1 MVKKLKMRSE
11 EKKSKKEKKV
21 TLTKK
26 RKCFS
31 KEKKQQSKL
40 SKIAFGENTK
50 PNILLPIKEPTIEQL
65 INSLDDPIKKSKI
78 YKDADFKLEF
88 PSDVDD
94 TKFEELFKKGI
105 NYAKM
110 KFSENNLKALKI
122 ILLVL
127 KDINGKNSNDD
138 FGLKSCVND
147 LQKIYRKDLILTLLS
162 SKNKI
167 EEYSN
172 SSTVEHEFKQSI
184 DYLIYIDDHAFN
196 DALLY
201 NANNNNKTELYPFN
215 LFKDIIFSPVILN
228 VYREI
233 LDELYDV
240 QTSENE
246 IKKIIENFLKNH
258 SIYFLYMNSKRY
270 GLTLYD
276 GTIIINRM
284 YYGAAYTDE
293 FAFIILWTLLHEIM
307 HILSRLMRKDN
318 NFFLDTGEFTMNKKI
333 FSDESGNY
341 FENKLLLSV
350 LGKKSLTVIEAEY
363 LLKKGNYVYKTLKD
377 FQNAFITFRKLND
390 SQIKR
395 SQSFAIGKES
405 NDNSFSIKVGC
416 YFHGER
422 KND

>member
-1 MVKKLKMRSE
+1 MVKKLKMKSE
-11 EKKSKKEKKV
+11 GKKSKKEKKV

-26 RKCFS
+26 RRCFS

-40 SKIAFGENTK
+40 SKILF
-50 PNILLPIKEPTIEQL
+50 PIKEPTIEQL
-65 INSLDDPIKKSKI
+65 INSLDSPIKKSKI
-78 YKDADFKLEF
+78 YKDDDFKLEF
-88 PSDVDD
+88 PSHVDD
-94 TKFEELFKKGI
+94 SKFEELFKKGI

-110 KFSENNLKALKI
+110 KFGENNLKALKI

-172 SSTVEHEFKQSI
+172 SSTVEYEFKQSI
-184 DYLIYIDDHAFN
+184 DYLIYMDNLAFN
-196 DALLY
+196 NALLY

-258 SIYFLYMNSKRY
+258 SIYFLHMNSKRY

-276 GTIIINRM
+276 GTIIINKI
-284 YYGAAYTDE
+284 YYGAAYTYE

-350 LGKKSLTVIEAEY
+350 LGKKSLTVFEAKY
-363 LLKKGNYVYKTLKD
+363 LLKKENYVYKTLKD

>member
-1 MVKKLKMRSE
+1 MVKKLKMKSE
-11 EKKSKKEKKV
+11 GKKSKKEKKV

-26 RKCFS
+26 RRFFS

-40 SKIAFGENTK
+40 SK
-50 PNILLPIKEPTIEQL
+50 ILLPIKEPTIEQL
-65 INSLDDPIKKSKI
+65 INSLDSPIKKSKI

-88 PSDVDD
+88 PSDIDD

-110 KFSENNLKALKI
+110 KFGENNLKALKT

-172 SSTVEHEFKQSI
+172 SSTVEYEFKQSI
-184 DYLIYIDDHAFN
+184 DYLIYMDNLAFN
-196 DALLY
+196 NALLY

-215 LFKDIIFSPVILN
+215 LFKNIIFSPVILN

-240 QTSENE
+240 QTTENE

-276 GTIIINRM
+276 GTIVINRI
-284 YYGAAYTDE
+284 YYGAAYTYE

-307 HILSRLMRKDN
+307 HILSRLTRKDN

-341 FENKLLLSV
+341 FENKLLLSI
-350 LGKKSLTVIEAEY
+350 LGKKSLTVFEAKY
-363 LLKKGNYVYKTLKD
+363 LLKKENYVYKTLKD

>member
-1 MVKKLKMRSE
+1 MVKKLKMKSE
-11 EKKSKKEKKV
+11 GKKSKKEKKV

-26 RKCFS
+26 RRFFS

-40 SKIAFGENTK
+40 SKI
-50 PNILLPIKEPTIEQL
+50 ILHIKEPTIDQL
-65 INSLDDPIKKSKI
+65 INSLDNPIKKSKI

-88 PSDVDD
+88 PSDIDD

-110 KFSENNLKALKI
+110 KFSENNLKALKT
-122 ILLVL
+122 ILLFL

-172 SSTVEHEFKQSI
+172 SSTVEYEFKQSI
-184 DYLIYIDDHAFN
+184 DYLIYMDNLAFN
-196 DALLY
+196 NALLY

-240 QTSENE
+240 QTTENE

-293 FAFIILWTLLHEIM
+293 FAFMILWTLLHEIM

-350 LGKKSLTVIEAEY
+350 LGKKSLTVFEAKY
-363 LLKKGNYVYKTLKD
+363 LLKKENYVYKTLKD

>member
-1 MVKKLKMRSE
+1 MVKKLKMKSE
-11 EKKSKKEKKV
+11 GKKSKKEEKV
-21 TLTKK
+21 TLAKK
-26 RKCFS
+26 RRCLS

-40 SKIAFGENTK
+40 SKI
-50 PNILLPIKEPTIEQL
+50 LLPIKEPTIDQL
-65 INSLDDPIKKSKI
+65 INSLDSPIKKSKI

-88 PSDVDD
+88 PSDIDD

-110 KFSENNLKALKI
+110 KFSENNLKALKT

-167 EEYSN
+167 EQYSK
-172 SSTVEHEFKQSI
+172 SSTVENKFKQSI
-184 DYLIYIDDHAFN
+184 DYLIYMDNLAFN
-196 DALLY
+196 NALLY

-215 LFKDIIFSPVILN
+215 LFKDIIFSPVILK

-240 QTSENE
+240 QTTENE
-246 IKKIIENFLKNH
+246 IKKI
-258 SIYFLYMNSKRY
+258 
-270 GLTLYD
+270 
-276 GTIIINRM
+276 
-284 YYGAAYTDE
+284 YYGAVYTDE

-341 FENKLLLSV
+341 FENKLLLSI
-350 LGKKSLTVIEAEY
+350 LGKKSLTVFEAKY
-363 LLKKGNYVYKTLKD
+363 LLKKENYVYKTLKD

>member
-1 MVKKLKMRSE
+1 MVKKLKMKSE
-11 EKKSKKEKKV
+11 GKKSKKEKKV

-26 RKCFS
+26 RRFFS

-40 SKIAFGENTK
+40 SKI
-50 PNILLPIKEPTIEQL
+50 LLHIKEPTIEQL
-65 INSLDDPIKKSKI
+65 INSLDSPIKKSKI
-78 YKDADFKLEF
+78 YKNADFKLEF

-138 FGLKSCVND
+138 FGLKSCIND

-167 EEYSN
+167 EEYSK
-172 SSTVEHEFKQSI
+172 SSTVENKFKQSI
-184 DYLIYIDDHAFN
+184 DYLIYIDNFAFN
-196 DALLY
+196 NTLLY
-201 NANNNNKTELYPFN
+201 YANNNNKAELYPFN
-215 LFKDIIFSPVILN
+215 LFKDIIFSPVILK

-246 IKKIIENFLKNH
+246 IKKI
-258 SIYFLYMNSKRY
+258 
-270 GLTLYD
+270 
-276 GTIIINRM
+276 

-341 FENKLLLSV
+341 FENKLLLSI
-350 LGKKSLTVIEAEY
+350 LGKKSLTVFEAKY
-363 LLKKGNYVYKTLKD
+363 LLKKENYVYKTLKD

>member
-1 MVKKLKMRSE
+1 MVKKLKMKSE
-11 EKKSKKEKKV
+11 GKKSKKEKKV

-26 RKCFS
+26 RRFFS

-40 SKIAFGENTK
+40 CK
-50 PNILLPIKEPTIEQL
+50 ILLPIKEPTIDQL
-65 INSLDDPIKKSKI
+65 INSLDSPIKKSKI

-88 PSDVDD
+88 PSDIDD

-110 KFSENNLKALKI
+110 KFGENNLKALKT

-127 KDINGKNSNDD
+127 KDINGKNSNND

-167 EEYSN
+167 EEYN
-172 SSTVEHEFKQSI
+172 KSSTVENKFKQSI
-184 DYLIYIDDHAFN
+184 DYLIYIDNLAFSI
-196 DALLY
+196 ALLY
-201 NANNNNKTELYPFN
+201 NANINNKTELYPFN

-240 QTSENE
+240 QTTENE

-293 FAFIILWTLLHEIM
+293 FAFMILWTLLHEIM

-350 LGKKSLTVIEAEY
+350 LGKKSLTVFEAKY
-363 LLKKGNYVYKTLKD
+363 LLKKENYVYKTLKD

>member
-1 MVKKLKMRSE
+1 MVKKLKMKSE
-11 EKKSKKEKKV
+11 GKKSKKEKKV

-26 RKCFS
+26 RRFFS

-40 SKIAFGENTK
+40 SKI
-50 PNILLPIKEPTIEQL
+50 LLPIKEPTIDQL
-65 INSLDDPIKKSKI
+65 INSLDSPIKKSKI
-78 YKDADFKLEF
+78 YKDADFKFEF
-88 PSDVDD
+88 PSEVDD

-110 KFSENNLKALKI
+110 KFGENNLKALKT

-127 KDINGKNSNDD
+127 KDINGKNSNND

-167 EEYSN
+167 EEYN
-172 SSTVEHEFKQSI
+172 KSSTVENKFKQSI
-184 DYLIYIDDHAFN
+184 DYLIYIDNLAFSI
-196 DALLY
+196 ALLY
-201 NANNNNKTELYPFN
+201 NANNKNKTELYPFN
-215 LFKDIIFSPVILN
+215 LFKNIIFSPVILN

-240 QTSENE
+240 QTTENE

-341 FENKLLLSV
+341 FENKLLLSI
-350 LGKKSLTVIEAEY
+350 LGKKSLTVFEAKY
-363 LLKKGNYVYKTLKD
+363 LLKKENYVYKTLKD

>member
-1 MVKKLKMRSE
+1 MVKKLKMKSE
-11 EKKSKKEKKV
+11 GKKSKKEKKV

-26 RKCFS
+26 RRFFS

-40 SKIAFGENTK
+40 CK
-50 PNILLPIKEPTIEQL
+50 ILLPIKEPTIDQL
-65 INSLDDPIKKSKI
+65 INSLDSPIKKSKI

-88 PSDVDD
+88 PSDIDD

-110 KFSENNLKALKI
+110 KFGENNLKALKT

-127 KDINGKNSNDD
+127 KDINGKNSNND

-167 EEYSN
+167 EEYN
-172 SSTVEHEFKQSI
+172 KSSTVENKFKQSI
-184 DYLIYIDDHAFN
+184 DYLIYIDNLAFSI
-196 DALLY
+196 ALLY
-201 NANNNNKTELYPFN
+201 NANINNKTELYPFN

-240 QTSENE
+240 QTTENE

-307 HILSRLMRKDN
+307 HILSRLTRKDN

-341 FENKLLLSV
+341 FENKLLLSI
-350 LGKKSLTVIEAEY
+350 LGKKSLTVFEAKY
-363 LLKKGNYVYKTLKD
+363 LLKKENYVYKTLKD

>member
-1 MVKKLKMRSE
+1 MAKKLKMKSE
-11 EKKSKKEKKV
+11 GKKSKKEKKV

-40 SKIAFGENTK
+40 SKI
-50 PNILLPIKEPTIEQL
+50 ILPIKEPTIEQL
-65 INSLDDPIKKSKI
+65 INSLDSPIKKSKI

-88 PSDVDD
+88 PSDIDD

-110 KFSENNLKALKI
+110 KFGENNLKALKT

-127 KDINGKNSNDD
+127 KDINGKNSDDD
-138 FGLKSCVND
+138 FGLKSCVNN

-172 SSTVEHEFKQSI
+172 SSTVEYEFKQSI
-184 DYLIYIDDHAFN
+184 DYLIYMDNLAFN
-196 DALLY
+196 NALLY

-284 YYGAAYTDE
+284 YYGAVYTDE

-341 FENKLLLSV
+341 FENKLLLSI
-350 LGKKSLTVIEAEY
+350 LGKKSLTVFEAKY
-363 LLKKGNYVYKTLKD
+363 LLKKENYVYKTLKD

>member
-1 MVKKLKMRSE
+1 
-11 EKKSKKEKKV
+11 
-21 TLTKK
+21 
-26 RKCFS
+26 
-31 KEKKQQSKL
+31 
-40 SKIAFGENTK
+40 
-50 PNILLPIKEPTIEQL
+50 
-65 INSLDDPIKKSKI
+65 
-78 YKDADFKLEF
+78 
-88 PSDVDD
+88 
-94 TKFEELFKKGI
+94 
-105 NYAKM
+105 M

-167 EEYSN
+167 EEYSK
-172 SSTVEHEFKQSI
+172 SSTVENKFKQSI
-184 DYLIYIDDHAFN
+184 DYLIYIDNFAFN
-196 DALLY
+196 NTLLY
-201 NANNNNKTELYPFN
+201 YANNNNKAELYPFN
-215 LFKDIIFSPVILN
+215 LFKDIIFSPVILK

-276 GTIIINRM
+276 GTIIINRI

-307 HILSRLMRKDN
+307 HILSRLTRKDN

-350 LGKKSLTVIEAEY
+350 LGKKSLTVFEAKY
-363 LLKKGNYVYKTLKD
+363 LLKKENYVYKTLKD
-377 FQNAFITFRKLND
+377 FQNAFITFRKSND

-405 NDNSFSIKVGC
+405 NDNSFSIKIGC